1 MPRPGPSARRLPLVL
16 CGLFPPL
23 LLRLAPRATPKPQGQ
38 DAQPPA
44 FLPCFPLGD
53 VPQNTQPSG
62 GSGSLAGP
70 LGTHLKALAP
80 PGGLWGS
87 QSRGWLAGGRSRD
100 EPLGAGRTAQDP
112 PVWLCGLGPGGG
124 GSPEAGRETSGMWR
138 RRADTHIFRLPGS
151 WRAGTAE
158 QGQEPGPGDTAGQRS
173 QGFPA
178 PAPCPRPPGRS
189 SPAPSPPWPSQ
200 DSRAPLGQ
208 MGRWTPW
215 GWWAPAE
222 AGGRRA
228 WWLPGGP
235 SRPGRPGPA
244 APSQPEAS
252 LASGSEMIRVG

>member
-1 MPRPGPSARRLPLVL
+1 MTRPGPSARRLPLVL

-23 LLRLAPRATPKPQGQ
+23 LLCLAPRATPKPQGQ

-70 LGTHLKALAP
+70 LGTHLKALAQ

-112 PVWLCGLGPGGG
+112 PVWLCGLGRGGG

-189 SPAPSPPWPSQ
+189 SPAPSPPRPSQ
-200 DSRAPLGQ
+200 DGPEKHVLLWA
-208 MGRWTPW
+208 
-215 GWWAPAE
+215 GWAAGHRG
-222 AGGRRA
+222 AGGLQQRLEA
-228 WWLPGGP
+228 APGGCRGAHRGLAVRVP
-235 SRPGRPGPA
+235 PLPA
-244 APSQPEAS
+244 SPK
-252 LASGSEMIRVG
+252 LAWRLALR